1 MAEELLRNLVCYYN
15 MVKGNKTKATDC
27 DSLKSGDIEDFIAYY
42 KTTDGTGNSNF
53 VTDVLQGDNLKNI
66 VAGNKNGGNTFKD
79 KPYIL
84 RAAMLMYLNSK
95 KPSSQFM
102 KDMKKHYKPTTDS
115 IIIDGGDK
123 NILYDYYVMAHL
135 DNSTLKEEYK
145 LLWEYMKAGDA
156 IIEDGE
162 IGPLNDYIKEM
173 KTA

>member
-27 DSLKSGDIEDFIAYY
+27 DSLKSGDIENFIAYY
-42 KTTDGTGNSNF
+42 KTTDASASNF
-53 VTDVLQGDNLKNI
+53 VTDVFKDTHLKNI
-66 VAGNKNGGNTFKD
+66 VAGTNTFED

-95 KPSSQFM
+95 HPSSLFM
-102 KDMKKHYKPTTDS
+102 KNMKEHYKPTTDKN
-115 IIIDGGDK
+115 IIETDGDQ

-156 IIEDGE
+156 ITKDGE
-162 IGPLNDYIKEM
+162 IDPLNDYIKAM

>member
-27 DSLKSGDIEDFIAYY
+27 DLLKSDKIEDFIAYY
-42 KTTDGTGNSNF
+42 KTTDASASPF
-53 VTDVLQGDNLKNI
+53 VTDVLKDIHLTNI
-66 VAGNKNGGNTFKD
+66 VDGNKNGTNTFKD

-95 KPSSQFM
+95 HQSSQFM
-102 KDMKKHYKPTTDS
+102 KDMKDHYKPTTDS
-115 IIIDGGDK
+115 IIKTDGDK

-145 LLWEYMKAGDA
+145 LLWEYMKAGDK
-156 IIEDGE
+156 IEAGE
-162 IGPLNDYIKEM
+162 IDPLNDYIKAM
-173 KTA
+173 TTA